1 MRQNSLALRLQLEGK
16 DVRTAED
23 GHEALQVAGE
33 YRPHVVFLDIRL
45 PGVSGYQ
52 VAHRIRETPHLKD
65 PLLVAMGA
73 SGSEGDRLGRKQEG
87 FDAYMAKPVESS
99 EITALLAELRRQA
112 APSPR

>member
-1 MRQNSLALRLQLEGK
+1 M
-16 DVRTAED
+16 RTAED
-23 GHEALQVAGE
+23 GHKALQVAGE

-65 PLLVAMGA
+65 PLLVAMGN
-73 SGSEGDRLGRKQEG
+73 SGSEGDRLGRKQRRLRRIHGQAGRIIGDHRE
-87 FDAYMAKPVESS
+87 
-99 EITALLAELRRQA
+99 LLAELRRQA